1 LCSGEIY
8 PELKEVGMPKKFDST
23 KLQQELKALIAEIAE
38 IPKSTVTD
46 DARFVE
52 DLGID
57 SMMALEI
64 VAKLEKKYKIAIPE
78 EKIPNIRSLIQ
89 VYELFK

>member
-1 LCSGEIY
+1 MAKKKVDFEK
-8 PELKEVGMPKKFDST
+8 LKEEIKKIVSEVSEVP
-23 KLQQELKALIAEIAE
+23 QEQLKE
-38 IPKSTVTD
+38 

-64 VAKLEKKYKIAIPE
+64 VANIEKKYKVVIPE
-78 EKIPNIRSLIQ
+78 EEIPKIRSLKD
-89 VYELFK
+89 VYNIMEKLLKTKKGK

>member
-1 LCSGEIY
+1 MAKKNLEEIKAEVKKLVSGITEI
-8 PELKEVGMPKKFDST
+8 PEAELKE
-23 KLQQELKALIAEIAE
+23 
-38 IPKSTVTD
+38 

-64 VAKLEKKYKIAIPE
+64 VASLEKKYKITIPE
-78 EKIPNIRSLIQ
+78 EEIPTVRSLAN
-89 VYELFK
+89 VYVLMDKLIK

>member
-1 LCSGEIY
+1 MAKKKVDFEK
-8 PELKEVGMPKKFDST
+8 LKEEIKKIVSEVSEVP
-23 KLQQELKALIAEIAE
+23 QEQLKG
-38 IPKSTVTD
+38 

-64 VAKLEKKYKIAIPE
+64 VANIEKKYKVVIPE
-78 EKIPNIRSLIQ
+78 EEIPKIRSLKD
-89 VYELFK
+89 VYNIMEKLLKTKKGK

>member
-1 LCSGEIY
+1 MSKTKVDLEKLKEEIKKIVSEVSEV
-8 PELKEVGMPKKFDST
+8 PQEELKE
-23 KLQQELKALIAEIAE
+23 
-38 IPKSTVTD
+38 

-64 VAKLEKKYKIAIPE
+64 VANIEKKYKVVIPE
-78 EKIPNIRSLIQ
+78 EEIPKIRSLKD
-89 VYELFK
+89 VYNIMEKLLKTKKSK

>member
-1 LCSGEIY
+1 MAKKKIDFEK
-8 PELKEVGMPKKFDST
+8 LKEEIKKIVS
-23 KLQQELKALIAEIAE
+23 EVSE
-38 IPKSTVTD
+38 IPQEQLKE

-64 VAKLEKKYKIAIPE
+64 VANIEKKYKVVIPE
-78 EKIPNIRSLIQ
+78 EEIPKIRSLKD
-89 VYELFK
+89 VYNIMEKLLKTKKGK

>member
-1 LCSGEIY
+1 MAKKKIDFEK
-8 PELKEVGMPKKFDST
+8 LKEEIKKIVS
-23 KLQQELKALIAEIAE
+23 EVSE
-38 IPKSTVTD
+38 IPQEQLKE

-64 VAKLEKKYKIAIPE
+64 VANIEKKYKVVIPE
-78 EKIPNIRSLIQ
+78 EEIPKIRSLKD
-89 VYELFK
+89 VYDIMEKLLKTKKGK

>member
-1 LCSGEIY
+1 MAKRKVDFEK
-8 PELKEVGMPKKFDST
+8 LKEEIKKIVSEVSEVP
-23 KLQQELKALIAEIAE
+23 QEQLKE
-38 IPKSTVTD
+38 

-64 VAKLEKKYKIAIPE
+64 VANIEKKYKVVIPE
-78 EKIPNIRSLIQ
+78 EEIPKIRSLKD
-89 VYELFK
+89 VYKIMEKLLKTKKGK

>member
-1 LCSGEIY
+1 MAKKKIDFEKLKEEIKKIVSEVSEVTQE
-8 PELKEVGMPKKFDST
+8 ELKE
-23 KLQQELKALIAEIAE
+23 
-38 IPKSTVTD
+38 

-64 VAKLEKKYKIAIPE
+64 VANIEKKYKVVIPE
-78 EKIPNIRSLIQ
+78 EEIPKIRSLKD
-89 VYELFK
+89 VYNIMEKLLKTKKGK

>member
-1 LCSGEIY
+1 MAKKKVDFEK
-8 PELKEVGMPKKFDST
+8 LKEEIKKIVSEVSEVP
-23 KLQQELKALIAEIAE
+23 QEQLKE
-38 IPKSTVTD
+38 

-64 VAKLEKKYKIAIPE
+64 VANIEKKYKVVIPE
-78 EKIPNIRSLIQ
+78 EEIPKIRSLKD
-89 VYELFK
+89 VYKIMEKLLKTKKGK

>member
-1 LCSGEIY
+1 MAKKKIDFEK
-8 PELKEVGMPKKFDST
+8 LKEEIKKIVSEVSEVP
-23 KLQQELKALIAEIAE
+23 QEQLKE
-38 IPKSTVTD
+38 

-64 VAKLEKKYKIAIPE
+64 VANIEKKYKVVIPE
-78 EKIPNIRSLIQ
+78 EEIPKIRSLKD
-89 VYELFK
+89 VYDIMEKLLKTKKGK

>member
-1 LCSGEIY
+1 MAKRKVDFEK
-8 PELKEVGMPKKFDST
+8 LKEEIKKIVSEVSEVP
-23 KLQQELKALIAEIAE
+23 QEQLKE
-38 IPKSTVTD
+38 

-64 VAKLEKKYKIAIPE
+64 VANIEKKYKVVIPE
-78 EKIPNIRSLIQ
+78 EEIPKIRSLKD
-89 VYELFK
+89 VYNIMEKLLKTKKGK

>member
-1 LCSGEIY
+1 MAKRKVDFEK
-8 PELKEVGMPKKFDST
+8 LKEEIKKIVSEVSEVP
-23 KLQQELKALIAEIAE
+23 QEQLKE
-38 IPKSTVTD
+38 

-64 VAKLEKKYKIAIPE
+64 VANIEKKYKIVIPE
-78 EKIPNIRSLIQ
+78 EEIPKIRSLKD
-89 VYELFK
+89 VYDIMEKLLKTKKGK

>member
-1 LCSGEIY
+1 MSRTKVDLEKLKEEIKKIVSEISEV
-8 PELKEVGMPKKFDST
+8 PQEELKE
-23 KLQQELKALIAEIAE
+23 
-38 IPKSTVTD
+38 

-64 VAKLEKKYKIAIPE
+64 VANIEKKYKVVIPE
-78 EKIPNIRSLIQ
+78 EEIPKIRSLKD
-89 VYELFK
+89 VYNIMEKLLKTKKGK

>member
-1 LCSGEIY
+1 MAKKKIDFEKFKEEIKKIVSEVSEV
-8 PELKEVGMPKKFDST
+8 PQEQLKE
-23 KLQQELKALIAEIAE
+23 
-38 IPKSTVTD
+38 

-64 VAKLEKKYKIAIPE
+64 VANIEKKYKVVIPE
-78 EKIPNIRSLIQ
+78 EEIPKIRSLKD
-89 VYELFK
+89 VYNIMEKLLKTKKGK